1 MQKRS
6 LRVREEIN
14 LHFQEAR
21 RPHGKA
27 RGGRIAGYLTDEQRS
42 QAGWIGALKC
52 EVIFEGALR
61 LFLVLL
67 TVISLVFM
75 AISVFAVEK
84 PLSDG
89 KVAVVNGTVIPRA
102 EFDRGME
109 RAYRQFAS
117 TGRPLNASQLPEVKK
132 GVIESLINQE
142 LLYQESQNESIK
154 VEDKEIDAQ
163 IDALK
168 KRFPS
173 EKEYN
178 TALAKMNLSE
188 AEIKSQITK
197 GLAIQQFIETKF
209 VQKIIVSDDETKA
222 HYNNNL
228 KMFKQPEQ
236 VRAMH
241 ILIMVAP
248 QATEEQKAA
257 ARKKLKEVQKKLG
270 QGEDFET
277 LAKEYSEGPSA
288 AKGGDLGYFS
298 RGQMVPP
305 FEEAAFALKSG
316 EVSDIVETRF
326 GYHLIKV
333 VDKKPG
339 STMSYEEVKDNL
351 QQYLKQQKIQEQ
363 VKLYIEKLEKKA
375 KVEMFIPENPK

>member
-1 MQKRS
+1 MQERP

-14 LHFQEAR
+14 LHFQESR

-27 RGGRIAGYLTDEQRS
+27 RGGRIAGYLTDEERS

-52 EVIFEGALR
+52 EVIFERALR

-109 RAYRQFAS
+109 RAYGEFAS

-142 LLYQESQNESIK
+142 LLYQESQNKSIK
-154 VEDKEIDAQ
+154 VEDKKIDAEM
-163 IDALK
+163 DALK

-197 GLAIQQFIETKF
+197 GMAIQQFIETKF
-209 VQKIIVSDDETKA
+209 VQKITVSDDETKA

-257 ARKKLKEVQKKLG
+257 ARKKLHECQKKLG
-270 QGEDFET
+270 KGEDFEA
-277 LAKEYSEGPSA
+277 LAKEHSEGPSG

-298 RGQMVPP
+298 RGQMVPS
-305 FEEAAFALKSG
+305 FEEVAFALKSG

-351 QQYLKQQKIQEQ
+351 KQYMKQQKIQEQ

-375 KVEMFIPENPK
+375 KVERFIPENPK

>member
-1 MQKRS
+1 MQKR
-6 LRVREEIN
+6 
-14 LHFQEAR
+14 
-21 RPHGKA
+21 P
-27 RGGRIAGYLTDEQRS
+27 
-42 QAGWIGALKC
+42 
-52 EVIFEGALR
+52 LR

-67 TVISLVFM
+67 TVISFVFM
-75 AISVFAVEK
+75 EISLFAEEK

-109 RAYRQFAS
+109 RAYRQFA
-117 TGRPLNASQLPEVKK
+117 GRGRSLSESQLPEVKK
-132 GVIESLINQE
+132 SVIESLINQE

-154 VEDKEIDAQ
+154 AEDKKIDEQ
-163 IDALK
+163 MDALK
-168 KRFPS
+168 KRFPN

-188 AEIKSQITK
+188 AEIKFQITK
-197 GLAIQQFIETKF
+197 GMAIQQFIETKI
-209 VQKIIVSDDETKA
+209 VEKITVSDDETKA

-228 KMFKQPEQ
+228 DLFKQPEQ

-241 ILIMVAP
+241 ILAMVAP

-270 QGEDFET
+270 QGEDFEA
-277 LAKEYSEGPSA
+277 LAKEHSEGPSG
-288 AKGGDLGYFS
+288 AKGGDLGYFG
-298 RGQMVPP
+298 RGQMVPA
-305 FEEAAFALKSG
+305 FEEVAFALKTG
-316 EVSDIVETRF
+316 EVSDIVETKF

-351 QQYLKQQKIQEQ
+351 TQYMKQQKIQEQ
-363 VKLYIEKLEKKA
+363 VKLYIEKLQKKA
-375 KVEMFIPENPK
+375 KVERFIPENPK

>member
-1 MQKRS
+1 MQKR
-6 LRVREEIN
+6 
-14 LHFQEAR
+14 
-21 RPHGKA
+21 P
-27 RGGRIAGYLTDEQRS
+27 
-42 QAGWIGALKC
+42 
-52 EVIFEGALR
+52 LR

-67 TVISLVFM
+67 TVISMVFI

-89 KVAVVNGTVIPRA
+89 NVAVVNGTVIPRA
-102 EFDRGME
+102 EFDRGMA
-109 RAYRQFAS
+109 RAYQQIAR
-117 TGRPLNASQLPEVKK
+117 TGRSLNASQLPEVKK
-132 GVIESLINQE
+132 DVIESLINQE
-142 LLYQESQNESIK
+142 LLYQESQNKSIK
-154 VEDKEIDAQ
+154 IEDKEIDQ
-163 IDALK
+163 QMDALK
-168 KRFPS
+168 KQFPS

-178 TALAKMNLSE
+178 AALAKMNLSE

-197 GLAIQQFIETKF
+197 GLAIQQFIDTKF

-228 KMFKQPEQ
+228 DLFKQPEQ

-270 QGEDFET
+270 KGEDFET
-277 LAKEYSEGPSA
+277 LAKEYSEGPSG

-305 FEEAAFALKSG
+305 FEEAAFALKPG

-326 GYHLIKV
+326 GIHLIKV
-333 VDKKPG
+333 VDKKPA
-339 STMSYEEVKDNL
+339 STRSYEEVKDNL
-351 QQYLKQQKIQEQ
+351 KQYMKQQKVQEQ
-363 VKLYIEKLEKKA
+363 VKLYLEKLKKKA
-375 KVEMFIPENPK
+375 KVERFIPENPK

>member
-1 MQKRS
+1 MRKRS
-6 LRVREEIN
+6 
-14 LHFQEAR
+14 
-21 RPHGKA
+21 
-27 RGGRIAGYLTDEQRS
+27 
-42 QAGWIGALKC
+42 
-52 EVIFEGALR
+52 LR

-132 GVIESLINQE
+132 GVVESLIKQE
-142 LLYQESQNESIK
+142 LLDQESQNKSIK
-154 VEDKEIDAQ
+154 VEDKKIDAEM
-163 IDALK
+163 DALK

-188 AEIKSQITK
+188 AEIKFQIAK
-197 GLAIQQFIETKF
+197 GLAIQQFIDTKF
-209 VQKIIVSDDETKA
+209 VQKITVSDDETKA

-228 KMFKQPEQ
+228 DAFKQPEQ
-236 VRAMH
+236 VRARH

-257 ARKKLKEVQKKLG
+257 ARKKLQECQKKLG
-270 QGEDFET
+270 KGEDFEA
-277 LAKEYSEGPSA
+277 LAKEYSEGPSG

-298 RGQMVPP
+298 RGQMVPS
-305 FEEAAFALKSG
+305 FEEVAFALKSG

-339 STMSYEEVKDNL
+339 STVSYEKVKDNL
-351 QQYLKQQKIQEQ
+351 QQYMKQQKVQKQ

-375 KVEMFIPENPK
+375 KVERFIPENPK

>member
-1 MQKRS
+1 
-6 LRVREEIN
+6 
-14 LHFQEAR
+14 
-21 RPHGKA
+21 
-27 RGGRIAGYLTDEQRS
+27 
-42 QAGWIGALKC
+42 
-52 EVIFEGALR
+52 
-61 LFLVLL
+61 
-67 TVISLVFM
+67 
-75 AISVFAVEK
+75 
-84 PLSDG
+84 
-89 KVAVVNGTVIPRA
+89 
-102 EFDRGME
+102 ME
-109 RAYRQFAS
+109 RAYGEFAS

-154 VEDKEIDAQ
+154 VEDKEIDEQ

-197 GLAIQQFIETKF
+197 GLAIQQFIDTKF
-209 VQKIIVSDDETKA
+209 VQKITVSDDETKA

-257 ARKKLKEVQKKLG
+257 ARKKLKECQKRLG
-270 QGEDFET
+270 QGEDFEA
-277 LAKEYSEGPSA
+277 LAKDYSEGPSA

-305 FEEAAFALKSG
+305 FEEVAFALKSG

-363 VKLYIEKLEKKA
+363 VKLYIEKLQTKA
-375 KVEMFIPENPK
+375 KVERFIPENPK